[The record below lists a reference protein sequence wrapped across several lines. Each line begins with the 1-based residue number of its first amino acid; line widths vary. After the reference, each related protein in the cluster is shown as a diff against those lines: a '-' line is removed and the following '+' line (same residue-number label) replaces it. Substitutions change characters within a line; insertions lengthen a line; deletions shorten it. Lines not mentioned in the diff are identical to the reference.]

1 MTKDEKSKAAT
12 DFWNKLPPTKSKVA
26 EDNEQL
32 DERGLDVGH
41 QKRQMSKHFDRYIQA
56 VRSGNFNQARM
67 HYKKYNEHKQTL
79 QKTGHTT

>member
-1 MTKDEKSKAAT
+1 MKETHP
-12 DFWNKLPPTKSKVA
+12 KLK
-26 EDNEQL
+26 EDTEQL

-56 VRSGNFNQARM
+56 VRAGKFNQARA

-79 QKTGHTT
+79 QKAGKTT